1 MVNIAQ
7 EFTFDVVRQQSGFH
21 MLRFEMCVESEM
33 KVVARSESSLEEAIH
48 RLER

>member
-1 MVNIAQ
+1 MVNTAQ
-7 EFTFDVVRQQSGFH
+7 ECSFDVLRQQSGFH
-21 MLRFEMCVESEM
+21 MLHLEMSVESEM